1 MDLESFYLNRKKL
14 LFVIID
20 VQEALAAAMK
30 PGVAKDVIRNI
41 RLLVELAKS
50 FQISILVTEQYPKG
64 LRNTVQ
70 PVREALDSV
79 EPIEKVTFSSLKD
92 ETFMGKLSDQ
102 RLDQAV
108 VMGMETHVCVFQTV
122 LDLLSHGYVVHVP
135 RDATCSRV
143 KQNWITGLSLM
154 EKAGALITS
163 TETIAFQLLER
174 ADTDSFKA
182 LAPLLK

>member
-20 VQEALAAAMK
+20 VQEALAAVMK
-30 PGVAKDVIRNI
+30 PCVAQDVIRNI
-41 RLLVELAKS
+41 RLLVE
-50 FQISILVTEQYPKG
+50 V
-64 LRNTVQ
+64 RNTVQ

-79 EPIEKVTFSSLKD
+79 EPVEKVTFSSLKD

-122 LDLLSHGYVVHVP
+122 LDLRSHGYVVHVP
-135 RDATCSRV
+135 RDATCSRM